1 MKPVNEIRSAC
12 ASLRHSAS
20 SENIFIRRIS
30 VAAAL
35 MLAVSIIA
43 VSGFGIVSSANKNYI
58 VTDGSAKKS
67 FSSYSVLNKDEIL
80 KRSGISLDKND
91 TAELSQKSASNY
103 MLTVTRNCEI
113 TLNDGGNAKNLIV
126 LQTNVADA
134 LDTAGVTLGE
144 DDVVS
149 LSLTAPVSEG
159 MTVSIDRVSY
169 KTVSKTEELDRAAY
183 EKLAKSNDK
192 LDDSAVKE
200 GQKGV
205 VTHVYKNKLVNG
217 KVEKSEL
224 IEQKLDKVTGTPT
237 TTAKKS
243 SSQKTSQKTST
254 SSSSSK
260 TVKTAANISGAVAYA
275 SSGKNVSCIS
285 TLTPSKT
292 ILLDDKGIPVSYSK
306 KITGSGTAYYDEY
319 NTGLT
324 STGVKPQPG
333 YVAVDPR
340 EIPYGTK
347 MYIRSSDGRYNYGYA
362 IAADT
367 GGFIYNS
374 STVVDLFFYTRSEV
388 YNFGRRNV
396 EIYILN

>member
-1 MKPVNEIRSAC
+1 MKPVNEIRSVC
-12 ASLRHSAS
+12 ASLKHAAS
-20 SENIFIRRIS
+20 SENIFIKRIS
-30 VAAAL
+30 MAVAL
-35 MLAVSIIA
+35 MLVVSIIA
-43 VSGFGIVSSANKNYI
+43 VSGFGIVSAANKNYI
-58 VTDGSAKKS
+58 VTDGSAKES
-67 FSSYSVLNKDEIL
+67 FSSYSALDKDEIL
-80 KRSGISLDKND
+80 KRSGISLGKND
-91 TAELSQKSASNY
+91 TAELSQKNASDY
-103 MLTVTRNCEI
+103 VLTVTRKCEI
-113 TLNDGGNAKNLIV
+113 TLNDGGNAKKLIV

-149 LSLTAPVSEG
+149 LSLTAPVCEG

-169 KTVSKTEELDRAAY
+169 KTVSKTEELDHAAY

-243 SSQKTSQKTST
+243 SSQNTSG
-254 SSSSSK
+254 SSK

-275 SSGKNVSCIS
+275 SSGKNVSCVS

-292 ILLDDKGIPVSYSK
+292 ILLDDNGIPVSYSK

-319 NTGLT
+319 HTGLT

-347 MYIRSSDGRYNYGYA
+347 MYIRSSDGKYNYGYA

>member
-12 ASLRHSAS
+12 ASLKHAAS
-20 SENIFIRRIS
+20 SENIFIKRIS
-30 VAAAL
+30 MAVAL
-35 MLAVSIIA
+35 MLVVSIIA
-43 VSGFGIVSSANKNYI
+43 VSGFGIVSAANKNYI
-58 VTDGSAKKS
+58 VTDGRAKES
-67 FSSYSVLNKDEIL
+67 FSSYSALDKDEIL
-80 KRSGISLDKND
+80 KRSGISLGKND
-91 TAELSQKSASNY
+91 TAELSQKSASDY
-103 MLTVTRNCEI
+103 VLTVTRKCEI
-113 TLNDGGNAKNLIV
+113 TLNDGGNAKKLIV

-159 MTVSIDRVSY
+159 MTVGIDRVSY
-169 KTVSKTEELDRAAY
+169 KTVSKTEELDHAAY

-192 LDDSAVKE
+192 LDDNAVKE
-200 GQKGV
+200 GQKGI

-217 KVEKSEL
+217 EVEQSEL

-237 TTAKKS
+237 TTAKKT
-243 SSQKTSQKTST
+243 SSQST
-254 SSSSSK
+254 GNGSSK
-260 TVKTAANISGAVAYA
+260 TVQTAADISGAVAYA
-275 SSGKNVSCIS
+275 SSGKNVVCVS

-292 ILLDDKGIPVSYSK
+292 ILLDDNGIPVSYSK

-319 NTGLT
+319 HTGLT

-374 STVVDLFFYTRSEV
+374 STVVDLFFNTRSEV